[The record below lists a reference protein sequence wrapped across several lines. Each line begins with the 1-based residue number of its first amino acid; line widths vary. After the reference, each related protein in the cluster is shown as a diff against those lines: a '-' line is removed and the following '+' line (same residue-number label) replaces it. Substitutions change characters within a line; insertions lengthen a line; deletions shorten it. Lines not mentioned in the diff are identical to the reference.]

1 MNGKAL
7 QEQIYMKKGM
17 KKMIDYSNI
26 ITSVAE
32 IIEYAFPIALIFGV
46 TAKLANLC
54 FSFIFNRKIEL

>member
-1 MNGKAL
+1 
-7 QEQIYMKKGM
+7 
-17 KKMIDYSNI
+17 MIDYSNI